1 MKMVLKVPMVCKKC
15 KSCVLTIVS
24 KVKGVKSMAYDE
36 EKSTLT
42 VVGEVDV
49 VVVVDALRK
58 GKHPAT
64 VVTVGDEKKEAEEKK
79 KKDEEEKKK
88 KEAEEKKKKECLE
101 KMQKCCPKACPP
113 PLYCPKA
120 CSPPRHCPPPPR
132 CPPQSYCYVDDSGP
146 CTIV

>member
-42 VVGEVDV
+42 VVGDVDV

-88 KEAEEKKKKECLE
+88 KEKEAEEKKKKECLE
-101 KMQKCCPKACPP
+101 LMQKHCPKACLPP
-113 PLYCPKA
+113 PY
-120 CSPPRHCPPPPR
+120 CPPPPH
-132 CPPQSYCYVDDSGP
+132 CPPQTYSCYVDDHPGP